1 MTSWKL
7 IQFLPDQGR
16 WRNQLR
22 FFFFFFTLRV
32 ITQKLCPNLVYPLLW
47 ISFDVVCEQL
57 RTARIKGVLLIR

>member
-22 FFFFFFTLRV
+22 FFFFFILRV
-32 ITQKLCPNLVYPLLW
+32 ITQKLCSYLVYPLLW
-47 ISFDVVCEQL
+47 ISFDVMGEQL